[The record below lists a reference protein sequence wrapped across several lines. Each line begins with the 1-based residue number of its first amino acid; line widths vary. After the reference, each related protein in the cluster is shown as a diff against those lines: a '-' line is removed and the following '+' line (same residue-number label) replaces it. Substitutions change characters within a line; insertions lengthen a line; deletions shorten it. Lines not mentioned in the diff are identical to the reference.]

1 MLSLKD
7 KFAEICLRL
16 GQGRRLE
23 STGSDPIYYLVF
35 PVEEILAVKRQTRAW
50 IATLANQGWT
60 AIPLS
65 MAEAINGILRTH
77 LLRKQWLL
85 GEKMLLQQAE
95 KKNAP
100 LDFGTIN
107 KTLAK
112 ALTEGTRLTDL
123 LKAKIDE
130 AASTPGGLLLL
141 TDLEALHPYLRINSI
156 EAQLQGMIRC
166 PIIVLYPGRRE
177 GKTSLRFLE
186 FYPADPNYRSEHIG

>member
-65 MAEAINGILRTH
+65 MAEAVNGILRTH
-77 LLRKQWLL
+77 PLRKQWLL

-100 LDFGTIN
+100 LDFREIN

>member
-16 GQGRRLE
+16 GQWRRLE

-77 LLRKQWLL
+77 PLRKQWLL